1 MERELGGERRHK
13 LSCQFSPWLSFY
25 PDGSYPHLNLELGHS
40 LRSGVRK
47 RSAGQFVTLAEVEP
61 DSFAFLINNLNRIP
75 ESMQGPVR
83 KQEVNDGKSVD
94 LNLKAT

>member
-1 MERELGGERRHK
+1 MNESLHRNGVRESKQIHK
-13 LSCQFSPWLSFY
+13 SSA
-25 PDGSYPHLNLELGHS
+25 DRSYPHLNLELGHS